1 MLYRLQSKMP
11 QSISTG
17 CRHWNVQTREFCVQE
32 KRGSCFR
39 QNYENYLL
47 DGNSS
52 ANTVHILGGCVLGT
66 VCSTIWPKW
75 LNLVW
80 FSVNKYLF
88 QSISRHGIW
97 NLIWTSERKLRF
109 STLCQDCHQCCRV
122 ELGFQKSQI
131 SSDEAESANC
141 ECKAPRCPWLSR
153 PAQPPPIWQPLP
165 HFPPTSPRSL
175 FAHPQALCLRSLK
188 GNAWNSNST
197 LEWSPFTRAAF
208 LSFSICD
215 IRAALFFSSFST
227 CFEKFSLPCNSRNFI
242 RFCLCWMNFVPL
254 FLGLSSPSAWGAPTP
269 R

>member
-11 QSISTG
+11 QSIFTG
-17 CRHWNVQTREFCVQE
+17 CRHWNVQTWEFCVQE

-39 QNYENYLL
+39 QNYENYLV

-131 SSDEAESANC
+131 SSDEEETVGGRRLDVHGFQGLHSLCQSDNLC
-141 ECKAPRCPWLSR
+141 L
-153 PAQPPPIWQPLP
+153 
-165 HFPPTSPRSL
+165 TSFQLLLIR
-175 FAHPQALCLRSLK
+175 FAHILRHFACVVWKEMHEIQIQL
-188 GNAWNSNST
+188 
-197 LEWSPFTRAAF
+197 
-208 LSFSICD
+208 
-215 IRAALFFSSFST
+215 
-227 CFEKFSLPCNSRNFI
+227 
-242 RFCLCWMNFVPL
+242 
-254 FLGLSSPSAWGAPTP
+254 
-269 R
+269 